1 MRSAHS
7 ASPDDMPELS
17 ECLLMGHARPG
28 DFELF
33 EAVLA
38 AMWAWVRAGN
48 SLGTALSDRGQS
60 SPLSFRRIELGR

>member
-1 MRSAHS
+1 
-7 ASPDDMPELS
+7 MPELS
-17 ECLLMGHARPG
+17 ECLLMRHARPG

-38 AMWAWVRAGN
+38 AMWAWVSAGN

-60 SPLSFRRIELGR
+60 